1 MAATEHGNP
10 VVDVRRSTPADFE
23 SFYEC
28 LASVILERRFL
39 ALTEAPPLEEARAYI
54 DAARRRGMVQCVAVA
69 DSRVVGWC
77 DVIPHHGEQYRHTGR
92 LGMGIVSEY
101 RGQRLGVRLLDDTV
115 KAARDAGLARV
126 ELDVFSSNVNAIRLY
141 QRYGF
146 AHEGVRRRARIID
159 GRVEDIVLMGLL
171 FDE

>member
-1 MAATEHGNP
+1 MNI
-10 VVDVRRSTPADFE
+10 DVRRSTPEDFQ

-28 LASVILERRFL
+28 LASVSRERRFL
-39 ALTEAPPLEEARAYI
+39 AMVEPPSPEGARAFLE
-54 DAARRRGMVQCVAVA
+54 AARGHGMLQFVAL
-69 DSRVVGWC
+69 DGSRVVGWC
-77 DVIPHHGEQYRHTGR
+77 DVLPHPGREYRHTGR

-101 RGQRLGVRLLDDTV
+101 RGQGLGLRLLDEAV

-126 ELDVFSSNVNAIRLY
+126 ELDVFSSNTKAIRLY
-141 QRYGF
+141 ERYGF

-171 FDE
+171 F